1 MVSTGALT
9 GIVIEL
15 VLSVGFPVGLII
27 YFSRKHWISWK
38 AVGIGAFVFI
48 FFSQVLEKILHI
60 QMLASDG
67 SAALKWSASPL
78 LFVLYAGLSAGIFEE
93 VGRYIGFRWLLK
105 NRESY
110 GDGLSLGVGHG
121 GVEALLIGG
130 LAALNALVIANQIN
144 QGTLADTL
152 GSSLSAAQIES
163 IKDQFTHV
171 GFWSYALA
179 GIERVVAVTFHMLAS
194 LIVLLAVRK
203 KAIQYLIYAILLHAV
218 FDFVPAMYQ
227 AKIITSLWI
236 VEGII
241 VILGILSV
249 FGIMKMK
256 KVYTGE

>member
-60 QMLASDG
+60 
-67 SAALKWSASPL
+67 
-78 LFVLYAGLSAGIFEE
+78 
-93 VGRYIGFRWLLK
+93 
-105 NRESY
+105 
-110 GDGLSLGVGHG
+110 
-121 GVEALLIGG
+121 
-130 LAALNALVIANQIN
+130 
-144 QGTLADTL
+144 
-152 GSSLSAAQIES
+152 
-163 IKDQFTHV
+163 
-171 GFWSYALA
+171 
-179 GIERVVAVTFHMLAS
+179 HMLAS